1 MNQRLGILLEIWE
14 NFRIVG
20 GCLALILAFLTG
32 ILVWRVR
39 GLLNWNR
46 SQKKELAELRKM
58 RDGADDVRRRA
69 LDQIIVDCSALQH
82 STSLDMR
89 RITQLP
95 DYWRKIA
102 ACFYPKEPRPELC
115 LNIGH
120 LLEAARQLADRLEAL
135 LRWPGFEH
143 IGKLRV
149 RQVRRTYHWYQRFST
164 SPTIAW
170 ILARWQTFRT
180 FRHALRFI
188 LPDPFIWIAYLSQR
202 LTVMMAVRCLLI
214 DLYLFTGK
222 CALEA
227 YDSKGE
233 ISPIA
238 MDEGNTD
245 IVLDAYEN
253 ELEKESAL
261 LSPELAE
268 LRSELTGLPGRLWRP
283 PGFDEWWQ
291 SVEKAARLIAEGY
304 FPEAPKPLDEATCRV
319 LLDRGRYWLQAMSD
333 ARRMPVVR
341 PLYQITLKRLQQVKT
356 VSESDLVRTTGKMA
370 DGVWSLWRWARWPI
384 KVFRWVRRRSP
395 AGVAVEMGS
404 TLAVKATHN
413 YLARYGFDRACRELD
428 MVYRLSVDS
437 HNYRVSNT

>member
-1 MNQRLGILLEIWE
+1 LLELWE
-14 NFRIVG
+14 NMRIIAG
-20 GCLALILAFLTG
+20 WLALVLALFTG
-32 ILVWRVR
+32 IVVWRVR

-46 SQKKELAELRKM
+46 SQQKELAELRTM
-58 RDGADDVRRRA
+58 REGADDVRRQA
-69 LDQIIVDCSALQH
+69 LDQIIACCDALRH
-82 STSLDMR
+82 STSLDMS
-89 RITQLP
+89 TVTHLP
-95 DYWRKIA
+95 AYWRTIA
-102 ACFYPKEPRPELC
+102 ACYYPEESRPELC
-115 LNIGH
+115 LTIGH
-120 LLEAARQLADRLEAL
+120 LLEVARQLADRLEAL
-135 LRWPGFEH
+135 LRRPGFEH

-149 RQVRRTYHWYQRFST
+149 RQVRRTYHWYQRFSA

-180 FRHALRFI
+180 FRHALRFL

-214 DLYLFTGK
+214 DLFVFTGK

-227 YDSKGE
+227 YDSQSE
-233 ISPIA
+233 VSPT
-238 MDEGNTD
+238 ELENGNTD
-245 IVLDAYEN
+245 RVLDAYEN
-253 ELEKESAL
+253 ELEKESPV
-261 LSPELAE
+261 LSPDLAE
-268 LRSELTGLPGRLWRP
+268 LRSDLTGLPGRLWRP
-283 PGFDEWWQ
+283 PGLDEWWQ
-291 SVEKAARLIAEGY
+291 AVEKAASMIAAGH
-304 FPEAPKPLDEATCRV
+304 FPEASEPLDEATCRV

-341 PLYQITLKRLQQVKT
+341 PLYQITLKRLQQIKT
-356 VSESDLVRTTGKMA
+356 VTESDIVRTTGKMA
-370 DGVWSLWRWARWPI
+370 GGAWSLWRWARWPI

-437 HNYRVSNT
+437 HNSRVSNSSNSIGI